1 MEPGYKQTNKTFFE
15 EMEIGTLNSRVHFH
29 IKGAPLHRSVTS
41 TMNADSH
48 SRRCLT
54 QLDAAYTSKG
64 YVNKIHTWKRTR
76 CHLVSMFHNT
86 RA

>member
-1 MEPGYKQTNKTFFE
+1 ME
-15 EMEIGTLNSRVHFH
+15 MGTLNPRVQFH
-29 IKGAPLHRSVTS
+29 IKGAPLHRSVAS
-41 TMNADSH
+41 TMNADSR

-76 CHLVSMFHNT
+76 CHLVLMFHST